1 MDSLGTDVEGFAEH
15 SLGEDTP
22 ASKDETP
29 VPKTPGPGPVGN
41 ENSPQPV
48 VEPAETPD
56 QVGETPTPEIKKV
69 PTPCRRRT
77 AAKSSAKAKAKA
89 KLSRKN
95 PPSKHHQPSGS
106 SVAKAKA
113 QAKSKGKRREQNKK
127 KKPNSN
133 KGKVASKRAE
143 KDAVERKLHSV
154 IRLKMVT
161 EVMDV
166 ALETVTAIQFE
177 LDQLHG
183 ISQYVE
189 VTLNIF
195 CV

>member
-1 MDSLGTDVEGFAEH
+1 MDSLGNDVEGFAEH

-29 VPKTPGPGPVGN
+29 APKTPGPGPVGN

-56 QVGETPTPEIKKV
+56 QVGETPTPEIKKA

-89 KLSRKN
+89 KSSRKN
-95 PPSKHHQPSGS
+95 PRSKHHQPSGS

-113 QAKSKGKRREQNKK
+113 QAKSKGKHREQS
-127 KKPNSN
+127 KKPDSN

-166 ALETVTAIQFE
+166 AFETVTAIQFE

-183 ISQYVE
+183 TSQSVE
-189 VTLNIF
+189 VTLNNF